1 MKDPIPDYLDTVDAT
16 QLRALLL
23 DAAANDPDLQA
34 RLHLRATAARRP
46 PLHDL
51 RKTVR
56 KSLQP
61 HDDWGWGDEHHFV
74 RSVEDLALLFGHR
87 IADEDPMPIELIEEA
102 IVEAEKAVELFDETS
117 CELEESLREL
127 HRVHLSVC
135 EALRPDPAELGRS
148 LFRRQLEDPW
158 GYLTEMLPD
167 YLALIGAAGET
178 AYWQAVEAAWEGLPV
193 LKPDERDTSN
203 SGHRST
209 IESIME
215 ARVAESGDLD
225 AQIRVISR
233 NLSSGRRFHALA
245 RLCRDNGNAERA
257 IEWLEAGLAAFGPNE
272 NFGLEALGIE
282 LYLEVGNHSRA
293 EAMAWGRFERRPGS
307 NGFFE
312 LLQVAESLGRDKD
325 LREKA
330 LGLLWARVA
339 AQEARPAKRPGSWTI
354 LERDHLVE
362 IFLQEGDADR
372 AWETFRGGAV
382 SVRHWQ
388 RLAEARAPT
397 HHDEAVELYLRLLP
411 HAVEEGTRNARY
423 ELAVDVVLAMR
434 KLRLAHSEV
443 ERFQREATTIRQE
456 WRRKRNFIAAIA
468 GL

>member
-1 MKDPIPDYLDTVDAT
+1 M
-16 QLRALLL
+16 
-23 DAAANDPDLQA
+23 
-34 RLHLRATAARRP
+34 
-46 PLHDL
+46 
-51 RKTVR
+51 
-56 KSLQP
+56 
-61 HDDWGWGDEHHFV
+61 
-74 RSVEDLALLFGHR
+74 
-87 IADEDPMPIELIEEA
+87 
-102 IVEAEKAVELFDETS
+102 
-117 CELEESLREL
+117 
-127 HRVHLSVC
+127 
-135 EALRPDPAELGRS
+135 
-148 LFRRQLEDPW
+148 
-158 GYLTEMLPD
+158 
-167 YLALIGAAGET
+167 
-178 AYWQAVEAAWEGLPV
+178 

-339 AQEARPAKRPGSWTI
+339 AQEACPAKRPGSWTI